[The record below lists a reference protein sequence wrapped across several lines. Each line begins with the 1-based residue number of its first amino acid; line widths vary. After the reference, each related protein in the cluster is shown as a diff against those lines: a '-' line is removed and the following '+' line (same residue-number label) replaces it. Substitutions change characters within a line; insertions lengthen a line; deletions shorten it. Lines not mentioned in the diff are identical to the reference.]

1 MYVRTDLT
9 AEDIASIDDAGRKG
23 ARRLTARTVV
33 HRVALVA
40 LAAAVGFGVA
50 GFLGVDMI

>member
-23 ARRLTARTVV
+23 ARRLTARTAV

-50 GFLGVDMI
+50 GFLGVDII

>member
-50 GFLGVDMI
+50 GFLGVDII